1 MKMKTYICI
10 GVFLAVSMLRAQG
23 GSYKVVVN
31 AANPVASI
39 TKAEL
44 VDLFL
49 KKATAWEN
57 GEKVSP
63 VDLSENS
70 SARMGFS
77 KLVLGKTI
85 DQIKAYWNYKIFSG
99 LDTPPPVMNTD
110 RAVLDFISENRYA
123 IGYISSAT
131 TVDNANI
138 KVIAIR

>member
-1 MKMKTYICI
+1 
-10 GVFLAVSMLRAQG
+10 
-23 GSYKVVVN
+23 
-31 AANPVASI
+31 
-39 TKAEL
+39 
-44 VDLFL
+44 
-49 KKATAWEN
+49 
-57 GEKVSP
+57 
-63 VDLSENS
+63 
-70 SARMGFS
+70 MGFS

>member
-1 MKMKTYICI
+1 MKIKTFICI
-10 GVFLAVSMLRAQG
+10 GVFLAVSMLRAQV

-31 AANPVASI
+31 AGNPVASI

-49 KKATAWEN
+49 KKATAWEK

-77 KLVLGKTI
+77 KSVLGKTI

-99 LDTPPPVMNTD
+99 LDTPPPVLNTD
-110 RAVLDFISENRYA
+110 RAVLEFISENRNA
-123 IGYISSAT
+123 IGYVSSSAP
-131 TVDNANI
+131 VDNASV
-138 KVIAIR
+138 KVLTVK